1 MVVPISIGACWNPI
15 NPIHSG
21 WGILIQ
27 CLFFWVYGGV
37 SSTPTLSV
45 LKVKSA
51 AFPIRTNVSLEK
63 LIRWIISW
71 KIPQPRYEF
80 PIQKISSFRW
90 IWDFPSPPS
99 YSPAIQEEKPP
110 LFDANGIP
118 GAPWHSESGARPMG
132 RTRSPNRWVETN
144 PWIFFWGY
152 KRLK

>member
-27 CLFFWVYGGV
+27 CLFFESTVVFFNTNTVSVEGQICSISHPHQCFAGKTHPLNHQLENPPTKIWV
-37 SSTPTLSV
+37 SHPE
-45 LKVKSA
+45 
-51 AFPIRTNVSLEK
+51 N
-63 LIRWIISW
+63 LIFSMDLGIS
-71 KIPQPRYEF
+71 
-80 PIQKISSFRW
+80 
-90 IWDFPSPPS
+90 PSPPS

-144 PWIFFWGY
+144 PWIFFLGAINV
-152 KRLK
+152 